1 MPDTARARAVVL
13 AAGALC
19 WRLRGGQLEVL
30 LIHRPRYDDWSWP
43 KGKQD
48 DGEALPQTAVREVE
62 EEAGVR
68 ITLGIALPTAT
79 YAVAAGRKDVS
90 YWAAQLHP
98 ATVAEPD
105 GKEVDR
111 VRWADP
117 ATAARLLTNPTDREP
132 LDALVTAHDAGTLAT
147 REVLVI
153 RHAKAKPRS
162 GWTHA
167 EGQRPLAATGR
178 RQAHALAGL
187 LVAWRPHRI
196 VTSPWLRCTQ
206 TISPY
211 ARKHDVKVVTESALT
226 EANARRKPRRAAA
239 AMEKVLEKSRPMA
252 VCTHRPVLPV
262 VLEVIAAH
270 AGADLARQLPD
281 ADPYLSP
288 GEVLVLHVSTAEPGR
303 IVGVERHQPFDD

>member
-1 MPDTARARAVVL
+1 MPDASRPRAVVL

-19 WRLRGGQLEVL
+19 WRLRGGELEVL

-48 DGEALPQTAVREVE
+48 PGETLPETAVREVR

-79 YAVAAGRKDVS
+79 YPVSAGRKDVS
-90 YWAAQLHP
+90 YWAAQLHA
-98 ATVAEPD
+98 ATVARPD

-111 VRWADP
+111 VCWADP
-117 ATAARLLTNPTDREP
+117 ATAAGMLTNPTDLEP
-132 LDALVTAHDAGTLAT
+132 LRALVAAHEADELQT

-187 LVAWRPHRI
+187 LLAWRPQKI

-211 ARKHDVKVVTESALT
+211 AKAHDVKVSTESALT

-239 AMEKVLEKSRPMA
+239 VIEKVLEKSRPMA

-262 VLEVIAAH
+262 VLEV
-270 AGADLARQLPD
+270 LAEHSPVAVTRHLPD
-281 ADPYLSP
+281 SDPYLSP
-288 GEVLVLHVSTAEPGR
+288 GEVLVLHVSVAEPGS
-303 IVGVERHQPFDD
+303 VVAVERHQPFDD

>member
-1 MPDTARARAVVL
+1 MPDAGSRHGVVL

-19 WRLRGGQLEVL
+19 WRLRGGELEVL

-48 DGEALPQTAVREVE
+48 HGETLPETAVREVE

-68 ITLGIALPTAT
+68 ITLGIPLPTAT
-79 YAVAAGRKDVS
+79 YPVSAGRKDVS
-90 YWAAQLHP
+90 YWAAQLHA

-111 VRWADP
+111 VRWAAP
-117 ATAARLLTNPTDREP
+117 AAAAKLLTNPTDREP
-132 LDALVTAHDAGTLAT
+132 LEALLAAHAAGTLQT

-178 RQAHALAGL
+178 RQAHALADL
-187 LVAWRPHRI
+187 LIAWRPRRI

-211 ARKHDVKVVTESALT
+211 AKAHDVKVSTESALT

-239 AMEKVLEKSRPMA
+239 AIEKVLEKTRPMA

-262 VLEVIAAH
+262 VLEVLAAH
-270 AGADLARQLPD
+270 APADLARQLPD

-288 GEVLVLHVSTAEPGR
+288 GEVLVVHLSVAEPGR
-303 IVGVERHQPFDD
+303 IVALERHQPFDD